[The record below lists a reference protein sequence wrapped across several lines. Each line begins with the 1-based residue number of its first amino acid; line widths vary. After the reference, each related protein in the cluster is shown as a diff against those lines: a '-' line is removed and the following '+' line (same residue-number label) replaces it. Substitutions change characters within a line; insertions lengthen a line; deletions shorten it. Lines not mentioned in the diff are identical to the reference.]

1 MRMRGILLSP
11 CEEPSMA
18 IATESETTA
27 VTTLAQQLE
36 QMGQRARAAS
46 DALRGLSRRVKDAA
60 LIEIARQLEAGQDVL
75 IAENAKDVEAGRAK
89 GMASAMLERLELSP
103 KKVAAM
109 AEGLRQVA
117 ALPDPVGDILE
128 QYVHPNGLR
137 IARIRQPIGVVGII
151 YESRPNVTADA
162 AGLCLKSGNACIL
175 RGGSEAIHSNLA
187 IAKVF
192 IEGCK
197 TAGVPDHAVQMIDTS
212 DRAAVG
218 EMLKLDR
225 YIDVIIPRG
234 GKGLISRI
242 YDESRIPVIAHLD
255 GVCHTYVHE
264 DACPEMAVS
273 VCVNAKL
280 QRPGV
285 CNAMETMLV
294 HSAVAQSHL
303 PSIAKALT
311 DGGCELRGDERT
323 QQIIACKPATD
334 DDWYE
339 EYLDKI
345 LSIKIVDSLE
355 EAIAHINQYGSH
367 HSDAIVTEGYAAAER
382 FLDAVDSAT
391 VYVNASTRFTDGFQ
405 FGLGAEIGISTNKL
419 HCRGP
424 MALEGLT
431 TTKYVC
437 RGSGQVL

>member
-1 MRMRGILLSP
+1 MHLSTT
-11 CEEPSMA
+11 SL
-18 IATESETTA
+18 TE
-27 VTTLAQQLE
+27 QLE
-36 QMGQRARAAS
+36 AMGRNARHAS
-46 DALRGLSRRVKDAA
+46 DALRGMSRKIKDAA
-60 LIEIARQLEAGQDVL
+60 LIEIAARLEAETELLQ
-75 IAENAKDVEAGRAK
+75 AENAKDLEAGREK
-89 GMASAMLERLELSP
+89 GLSSAMLDRLELTG
-103 KKVAAM
+103 KRIAGM

-117 ALPDPVGDILE
+117 ALPDPVGDILD

-175 RGGSEAIHSNLA
+175 RGGSEALHSNLA
-187 IAKVF
+187 IARIF
-192 IEGCK
+192 IEGA
-197 TAGVPDHAVQMIDTS
+197 TAAGVPEFAVQMIDTS

-255 GVCHTYVHE
+255 GVCHTYIHE
-264 DACPEMAVS
+264 DADPAMAVS
-273 VCVNAKL
+273 VSVNAKL

-285 CNAMETMLV
+285 CNAMETLLV
-294 HSAVAQSHL
+294 HTGVAQAQL
-303 PSIAKALT
+303 PVIAGAMKA
-311 DGGCELRGDERT
+311 GECELRGCERT
-323 QQIIACKPATD
+323 QAIIDCLPATEE
-334 DDWYE
+334 DWTT
-339 EYLDKI
+339 EYIDKI
-345 LSIKIVDSLE
+345 LSIKIVDSLQ
-355 EAIAHINQYGSH
+355 EAIDHINHYGSH
-367 HSDAIVTEGYAAAER
+367 HSDAIITEGYAAAER

-437 RGSGQVL
+437 RGTGQTI